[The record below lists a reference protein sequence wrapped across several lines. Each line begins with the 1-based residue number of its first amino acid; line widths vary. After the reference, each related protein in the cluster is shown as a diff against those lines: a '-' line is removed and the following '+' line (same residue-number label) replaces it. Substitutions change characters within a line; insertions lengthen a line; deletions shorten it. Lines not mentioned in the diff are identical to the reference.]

1 MVANKNLEYRIT
13 HKTGSCRSGID
24 LTGYITHVVIN
35 NNSLCGNNP
44 NKKSSWSEYDD
55 QIITCK
61 KCITILESLNRQ
73 S

>member
-1 MVANKNLEYRIT
+1 MVASKNLDYRIT

-24 LTGYITHVVIN
+24 LTGTITHVVIN

-61 KCITILESLNRQ
+61 KCIKILASITGGQ
-73 S
+73 